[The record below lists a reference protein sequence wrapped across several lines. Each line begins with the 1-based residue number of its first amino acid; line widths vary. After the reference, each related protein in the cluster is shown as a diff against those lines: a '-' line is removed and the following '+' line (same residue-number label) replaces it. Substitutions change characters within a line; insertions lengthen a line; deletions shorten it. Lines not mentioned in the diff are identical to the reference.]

1 MKKSVI
7 SLVSGRQTTD
17 ALRKNLTRDLQLVFG
32 DSIEI
37 EDIMVSSLGKQEQ
50 VTGDVILATYPG
62 VVRQLKGHVS
72 DMKKVIIITRTV
84 TEEMIYPLYDIPNGT
99 DVLVVNDTRETTEDT
114 VSIL

>member
-1 MKKSVI
+1 MKLTFIRLFLYRKECGTLKKSVI

-72 DMKKVIIITRTV
+72 DMKKSLSSRVR
-84 TEEMIYPLYDIPNGT
+84 
-99 DVLVVNDTRETTEDT
+99 
-114 VSIL
+114 SQKK